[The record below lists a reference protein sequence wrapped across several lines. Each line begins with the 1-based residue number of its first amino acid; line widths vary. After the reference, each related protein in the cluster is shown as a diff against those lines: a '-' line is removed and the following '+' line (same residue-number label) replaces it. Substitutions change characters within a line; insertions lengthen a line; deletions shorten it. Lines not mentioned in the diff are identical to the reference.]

1 MQDIFITNNLVKHKI
16 ETHSL
21 MLFDKMPS
29 QCLKCFSEEKWIL
42 KFERYKELHDLNQCN
57 SKVQAK
63 ITFKKQTQSNL
74 GYHKFKNWKQLLKKL

>member
-1 MQDIFITNNLVKHKI
+1 M
-16 ETHSL
+16 HSL

-42 KFERYKELHDLNQCN
+42 KFKGYKELHDLNQCN

-63 ITFKKQTQSNL
+63 ITFKK
-74 GYHKFKNWKQLLKKL
+74 